1 MASIEKSEKKRNTS
15 IITIFLWLLL
25 IVVMSTIMIGSIFK
39 TNFLEYDTTI
49 TLKIDVANI
58 LNDDSILEED
68 KIDIIEDLRYDI
80 NITETYE
87 CSSVYDYIEVNKR
100 YLGLEGNIATY
111 EIDFDSSKG
120 NYIKFDGYNYD
131 IDNYYILE
139 GEKILDMP
147 LSGVQAYTK
156 ELILG
161 QLVYE
166 FTIKQN
172 VEMIFRVDETQT
184 IVSPNIFIKQEN
196 NYIAYCGAINY
207 SNGIVTY
214 SASIIPNLDY
224 TFCLKFNANQLMD
237 PFQVVVYEEDVIL
250 ESSIENNGSKNLQV
264 FSLKVNYENRKE
276 KYNFKVVSNG
286 YPDIY
291 GIYSNIKW
299 LDMNKKQALLEYG
312 TNNTPLYNY
321 GMGYTIFVEKL
332 EEGFTVSA
340 EYENQPNWLVVNEE
354 EIIHDELDSS
364 ITEKLIELDLD
375 NNEYIPRYIYANFF
389 KEDYYIEWNE
399 KYQYI
404 YIKDKNILYIICNG
418 YPCYGN
424 VRLQYQGDLE
434 EVKVN
439 TETKVICFY
448 SWNCQRSQLYK
459 GSTLEGKTLGITNG
473 TTANVT
479 VHKLIKDEIGN
490 ATYYVGLFENEET
503 NVTDQIY
510 PINTMDGIGNTVIT
524 IDQYD
529 GVKPYYIYE
538 VDENGNKLSS
548 EELNY
553 SKNEVL
559 KDIQGYEEKSIV
571 SNKSIVS
578 MVGTWEENTVG
589 TGLGE
594 DYYVDN
600 AIHTAYTY
608 QDSVTISSNYDEQ
621 VYVVKL
627 EAGEGG
633 SINGDTI
640 FVVKNGEK
648 VNFAQNAVA
657 NAHYLFDK
665 WVVIEDGIEKEV
677 DPSNYV
683 ITKDTTFIAKFAK
696 ERYHVKYE
704 SSEGGRLEG
713 SLEEIVEYGG
723 NVVLVP
729 SIVPDKNYEFDK
741 WVVIENG
748 VEIEVNIMDYKVEKD
763 VTFIAKYNKIGITD
777 TSDIALWSYIGIGIV
792 SIFVIIIVILI
803 LKMRKK

>member
-1 MASIEKSEKKRNTS
+1 MANIEKSEKKRSTS

-25 IVVMSTIMIGSIFK
+25 IVLMSTIMIGSIFQ

-58 LNDDSILEED
+58 LNDDSMSEGY
-68 KIDIIEDLRYDI
+68 KSNMIENLQHDVI
-80 NITETYE
+80 ITEIYE
-87 CSSVYDYIEVNKR
+87 YGDNSTEVSTNRR

-111 EIDFDSSKG
+111 EIDFDGSKG
-120 NYIKFDGYNYD
+120 KYIKFDGE
-131 IDNYYILE
+131 YYGIEYYVLE
-139 GEKILDMP
+139 EEKVLDMP
-147 LSGVQAYTK
+147 LFGYQLYTK
-156 ELILG
+156 ELIPE
-161 QLVYE
+161 QQVYE
-166 FTIKQN
+166 FTIKRN
-172 VEMIFRVDETQT
+172 VDIIFRVDETET
-184 IVSPNIFIKQEN
+184 VAPPYVFIEHEN
-196 NYIAYCGAINY
+196 NYKSYCSKIGY
-207 SNGIVTY
+207 SNGIYVY
-214 SASIIPNLDY
+214 SASIIPDLDY
-224 TFCLKFNANQLMD
+224 TFCFEFNSNQLMS
-237 PFQVVVYEEDVIL
+237 PIQVAVYKENTIL
-250 ESSIENNGSKNLQV
+250 ESRIDNDGYGNYQTY
-264 FSLKVNYENRKE
+264 FLKTNYEDGKE
-276 KYNFKVVSNG
+276 NYDFKVISNG
-286 YPDIY
+286 YPDVY
-291 GIYSNIKW
+291 GVYSNIKW
-299 LDMNKKQALLEYG
+299 LDIEKRQALLEYG
-312 TNNTPLYNY
+312 TSSYFYAY
-321 GMGYTIFVEKL
+321 GSDYTIFVEKL
-332 EEGFTVSA
+332 EDGFTVLP
-340 EYENQPNWLVVNEE
+340 EYENDPNWLIVNEE

-364 ITEKLIELDLD
+364 IQEFLIVLDLD
-375 NNEYIPRYIYANFF
+375 NNEYIPRHVYANLF
-389 KEDYYIEWNE
+389 KQDYYLKWDE

-404 YIKDKNILYIICNG
+404 YIKDKNILYIMCNG

-448 SWNCQRSQLYK
+448 TGACSTMQIYK

-473 TTANVT
+473 TTANIA

-503 NVTDQIY
+503 SVTDQIY
-510 PINTMDGIGNTVIT
+510 SINTIDGIGNTVIT
-524 IDQYD
+524 IKDYD

-548 EELNY
+548 EGLNY

-559 KDIQGYEEKSIV
+559 KGIQGYEEKSIV

-600 AIHTAYTY
+600 AIHTEYTY

-621 VYVVKL
+621 VHVVKL
-627 EAGEGG
+627 EAEEGG
-633 SINGDTI
+633 SISGDNI

-665 WVVIEDGIEKEV
+665 WVVIENGVEKEV

-683 ITKDTTFIAKFAK
+683 ITKDTTFIAKFTK
-696 ERYHVKYE
+696 ECYSVKYE

-713 SLEEIVEYGG
+713 SLEEIVEYG
-723 NVVLVP
+723 NSPVLVP

-748 VEIEVNIMDYKVEKD
+748 VEIEVNIMDYRVEKD

-792 SIFVIIIVILI
+792 SVFVIIIVILI